1 MVESTHTA
9 AGQDAG
15 LLHQLYDPLRRVG
28 QRIAD
33 YFSPQSEAAATEAA
47 YEINVELPGVARDDI
62 HLTLRGDTVTIQG
75 EKRFARESQG
85 RTYFF
90 SERAY
95 GAFQRS
101 FRLPPDADPHNIT
114 ASHADGVLMLKIGK
128 QGKDDTAGRRIEI
141 DAG

>member
-1 MVESTHTA
+1 MVETSHSA
-9 AGQDAG
+9 APQDAG
-15 LLHQLYDPLRRVG
+15 WLHQLYDPLRRAG

-47 YEINVELPGVARDDI
+47 YEINVELPGVAADDI
-62 HLTLRGDTVTIQG
+62 HVSVQEQTLTIKG
-75 EKRFARESQG
+75 EKHVETETKG

-101 FRLPPDADPHNIT
+101 FRLPPDADPDSVD
-114 ASHADGVLMLKIGK
+114 AAYKDGVLTLKIGK
-128 QGKDDTAGRRIEI
+128 KGQSAGTSRRIEVTR
-141 DAG
+141 G